1 MSQPTGF
8 LGVKITQREIYDRLV
23 MIDEKVTRLTEAR
36 ILEAERREDL
46 AKRID
51 EIESTLKSLQ
61 VRVLAWPSL
70 AGVAAIVAIIVAVV
84 PRIS

>member
-1 MSQPTGF
+1 MTQPTDPN
-8 LGVKITQREIYDRLV
+8 GVRITQREIYDKLIE
-23 MIDEKVTRLTEAR
+23 IDTKVTRLSEAR
-36 ILEAERREDL
+36 ALEAERREDL

-84 PRIS
+84 PRIQ

>member
-1 MSQPTGF
+1 MTQPTDPN
-8 LGVKITQREIYDRLV
+8 GVRITQREIYDRLV

-36 ILEAERREDL
+36 VLEAERREDL

-84 PRIS
+84 PRLQ

>member
-1 MSQPTGF
+1 MTQPTDPH
-8 LGVKITQREIYDRLV
+8 GVRITQREIYDRLV

-84 PRIS
+84 PRLS

>member
-1 MSQPTGF
+1 MTQPTDPH
-8 LGVKITQREIYDRLV
+8 GVRITQREIYDKLIE
-23 MIDEKVTRLTEAR
+23 IDTKVTRLSEAR
-36 ILEAERREDL
+36 ALEAERREDL

-84 PRIS
+84 PRLS

>member
-1 MSQPTGF
+1 MTQPTEF
-8 LGVKITQREIYDRLV
+8 LGVKITQREIYDKLV
-23 MIDEKVTRLTEAR
+23 DIDNKVTRLTEAR
-36 ILEAERREDL
+36 ALEAERREDL

-84 PRIS
+84 PRIQ

>member
-1 MSQPTGF
+1 MTQPTDPH
-8 LGVKITQREIYDRLV
+8 GVRISSREIYDRLV

-36 ILEAERREDL
+36 ALEAERREDL